1 MIVEAQKVNEKSRT
15 SALKIM
21 NSLAENDLNYGEAL
35 NAMMLALIYSAQTA
49 GIDKNNLLDNISFNW
64 DITGESETSTTH

>member
-49 GIDKNNLLDNISFNW
+49 GIGKNNLLENIFHYFV
-64 DITGESETSTTH
+64 GQ